1 MVTSIQISE
10 ELLEHLKK
18 MKIDEKEGY
27 EDIIWDLIED
37 RLELSEETK
46 KEIEESR
53 KEIEESRK
61 EAIEGKTVSFEEIKK
76 ELKLNVRNDFQ
87 KDL

>member
-18 MKIDEKEGY
+18 MKIHEKESY
-27 EDIIWDLIED
+27 EDIILDLIED
-37 RLELSEETK
+37 RLELNEETK

-53 KEIEESRK
+53 KEAR
-61 EAIEGKTVSFEEIKK
+61 EGKVHKWEDIKK
-76 ELKLNVRNDFQ
+76 ELKLNVWDFIYW
-87 KDL
+87 

>member
-18 MKIDEKEGY
+18 MKIHEKESY
-27 EDIIWDLIED
+27 EDIILDLIED
-37 RLELSEETK
+37 RLELSDETK

-53 KEIEESRK
+53 KEAR
-61 EAIEGKTVSFEEIKK
+61 EGKIISLEEIKR
-76 ELKLNVRNDFQ
+76 KLEI
-87 KDL
+87 